1 MKKLYFSF
9 ILSALFVLVLN
20 IQTSAQI
27 TLQIGGGLGYSI
39 PTGDYGGSVAD
50 FYNGTKYGMKSGINF
65 HGKAR
70 VGILFLNAFGEV
82 GYTIF
87 SGDGDVQSGGGTIKN
102 SQKII
107 SMKIG
112 PEFPIN
118 IPLSPITPYVQGFV
132 ALNTFSGDVE
142 FTNVTGVSNGKKDL
156 ANAIR
161 LGLGA
166 GVGVMFSLGGLKLDA
181 NIQYHLLNLA
191 GKEYKIDNVT
201 SHTLLDNYTSLNDD
215 KDPLAGTTTTHIIS
229 NSRGITAME
238 FKLSVM
244 FGL

>member
-1 MKKLYFSF
+1 MKKLYFSLL
-9 ILSALFVLVLN
+9 LSALFVLVLN

-142 FTNVTGVSNGKKDL
+142 FTNVTSVSNGKKDL
-156 ANAIR
+156 ASAIR
-161 LGLGA
+161 IGLGA

>member
-1 MKKLYFSF
+1 MKKIHLLIYT
-9 ILSALFVLVLN
+9 LVLFVFLFSL
-20 IQTSAQI
+20 QTNAQI
-27 TLQIGGGLGYSI
+27 TLQIGGGLGYSV
-39 PTGDYGGSVAD
+39 PTGDYGGSVSD
-50 FYNGTKYGMKSGINF
+50 FYNGTKYGMKSGLNF

-82 GYTIF
+82 DYTTF
-87 SGDGDVQSGGGTIKN
+87 SGDGDAQSGGGTIKN
-102 SQKII
+102 SHKIV

-112 PEFPIN
+112 PEFPIS

-142 FTNVTGVSNGKKDL
+142 FTTVTGVPDGKKDL
-156 ANAIR
+156 ASATR
-161 LGLGA
+161 VGLGA

-181 NIQYHLLNLA
+181 NIQYHLLNFA

-215 KDPLAGTTTTHIIS
+215 KDALAGTTTSHFIS
-229 NSRGITAME
+229 NSRGISAME

>member
-1 MKKLYFSF
+1 MKKIHFFLIVSVLF
-9 ILSALFVLVLN
+9 ILLN
-20 IQTSAQI
+20 IESSAQI
-27 TLQIGGGLGYSI
+27 TLQLGGGLGYSV
-39 PTGDYGGSVAD
+39 PTGDYGGSVSD

-82 GYTIF
+82 GYTSF
-87 SGDGDVQSGGGTIKN
+87 SGDGDAQLSGGTIKN
-102 SQKII
+102 SHKII

-112 PEFPIN
+112 PEYPII

-132 ALNTFSGDVE
+132 SLNTFSGDVE
-142 FTNVTGVSNGKKDL
+142 FKGVSGVPSGKKDL
-156 ANAIR
+156 ASATR
-161 LGLGA
+161 FGLGG
-166 GVGVMFSLGGLKLDA
+166 GVGVMFKLGELKLDA
-181 NIQYHLLNLA
+181 NIQYHLLNFA
-191 GKEYKIDNVT
+191 GKEYKIDKVT

-215 KDPLAGTTTTHIIS
+215 KDALAGTTMDHFITNT
-229 NSRGITAME
+229 RGIGAIE

>member
-1 MKKLYFSF
+1 MKKFH
-9 ILSALFVLVLN
+9 ILIYTSLLFVFLFVL
-20 IQTSAQI
+20 QTNAQI
-27 TLQIGGGLGYSI
+27 TLQAGGGLGYSV
-39 PTGDYGGSVAD
+39 PTGDYGGSVAN

-82 GYTIF
+82 GYTTF
-87 SGDGDVQSGGGTIKN
+87 SGDGNAQSGGGTIKN
-102 SQKII
+102 SQKVI

-132 ALNTFSGDVE
+132 SLNSFTGNVE
-142 FTNVTGVSNGKKDL
+142 FTGVSGVPSGKKDL
-156 ANAIR
+156 ASATR
-161 LGLGA
+161 VGLGG

-181 NIQYHLLNLA
+181 NIQYHLLNFA
-191 GKEYKIDNVT
+191 GKEYKIENVT

-215 KDPLAGTTTTHIIS
+215 KDALAGTTMDHFIS
-229 NSRGITAME
+229 NSRGISALE

>member
-1 MKKLYFSF
+1 MKKLYFSLL
-9 ILSALFVLVLN
+9 LSALFVLVLN

-39 PTGDYGGSVAD
+39 PTGDYGGSVTD

-112 PEFPIN
+112 PEFPIK

-156 ANAIR
+156 ASAIR